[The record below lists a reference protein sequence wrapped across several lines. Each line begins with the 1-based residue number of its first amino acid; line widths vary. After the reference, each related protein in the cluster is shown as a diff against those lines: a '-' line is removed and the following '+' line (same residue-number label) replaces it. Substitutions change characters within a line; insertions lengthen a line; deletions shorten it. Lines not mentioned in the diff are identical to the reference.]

1 MQQQRV
7 INNKNA
13 LLDVLQQH
21 RAVIRSFVVHKMGLF
36 GSFLRPETIQ
46 PGSDID
52 LLIDFVPAQ
61 KTYDNLSDLYF
72 FLEELTGRK
81 IELVTRESL
90 SPYIGPHILKEV
102 EDVGI

>member
-1 MQQQRV
+1 
-7 INNKNA
+7 
-13 LLDVLQQH
+13 
-21 RAVIRSFVVHKMGLF
+21 MGLF
-36 GSFLRPETIQ
+36 GSFLRQETIK

-61 KTYDNLSDLYF
+61 KTFDNLSDLYF

-90 SPYIGPHILKEV
+90 SPYMGPHILKEV
-102 EDVGI
+102 QDVGI